1 MIINTLSIPIDA
13 AVQRIQSLAAAMNA
27 AAKKTP
33 RREQS
38 FGDQIARAVQD
49 QLASRSRSP
58 VIAETEPQE
67 ESFAEQIKKAVEKK
81 RGGLPTQK
89 QHKERV
95 ERERERY
102 KEQAERGRKCYP
114 QLRQRT
120 KGE

>member
-1 MIINTLSIPIDA
+1 MAPREVPMDVAI
-13 AVQRIQSLAAAMNA
+13 QRVLATAKALLAAAEKA
-27 AAKKTP
+27 P
-33 RREQS
+33 SPES
-38 FGDQIARAVQD
+38 FGDKLKKAVTNK
-49 QLASRSRSP
+49 LASRSRSP
-58 VIAETEPQE
+58 VVAESAPE
-67 ESFAEQIKKAVEKK
+67 ESFGEQIKKAVEKK

-114 QLRQRT
+114 QTHQRT